1 MKLVFAFAGV
11 ALAVASA
18 PAVASAQSNDTT
30 YCTALSDT
38 YQRYV
43 YTRGSRGARSSPTA
57 DVGTAMSKCTTGDA
71 ASAIPVLENA
81 LKNAGLSLPP
91 RG

>member
-1 MKLVFAFAGV
+1 MKTALVFAGLV
-11 ALAVASA
+11 LASA
-18 PAVASAQSNDTT
+18 LVPPVASAQSNDNA

-38 YQRYV
+38 YLRYV

-57 DVGTAMSKCTTGDA
+57 DISAAMSKCRTSDA
-71 ASAIPVLENA
+71 ASAIPVLEEA
-81 LKNAGLSLPP
+81 LRNNKINLPP